1 MLKCIS
7 TAQARAKCVSA
18 FWAQSGLRPF
28 ACKFLS
34 KVALLMSLVT
44 YWHAQFLLIASTS
57 FSSSSSALSSSSVS
71 SLNIIILNL
80 IILII
85 PNIILLHLIILNII
99 VFYIIVRN
107 VIILIIIMIIIIV
120 VVVLVIIIT
129 IIIIIISMIILNI
142 ILHYPPIPPN
152 CLGPLAGVMFFLDI
166 PQTGE
171 IHFLLL
177 EFNVFVA

>member
-1 MLKCIS
+1 
-7 TAQARAKCVSA
+7 
-18 FWAQSGLRPF
+18 
-28 ACKFLS
+28 
-34 KVALLMSLVT
+34 
-44 YWHAQFLLIASTS
+44 
-57 FSSSSSALSSSSVS
+57 
-71 SLNIIILNL
+71 
-80 IILII
+80 
-85 PNIILLHLIILNII
+85 
-99 VFYIIVRN
+99 VRN

-129 IIIIIISMIILNI
+129 IIIIISMIILNI